1 MVLNSFSKN
10 RDRILCY
17 YFNGTSYLQLAKLQ
31 STDKQPFEQLVFPGQ
46 RVLFEAIPDALL
58 EVYRYASQV
67 TLLAEIP
74 CQTLQVNDKS

>member
-1 MVLNSFSKN
+1 MALNSFSKN

-17 YFNGTSYLQLAKLQ
+17 YFNSTSYLQMAKLQ
-31 STDKQPFEQLVFPGQ
+31 STDNSPFEQLVFPGQ

-67 TLLAEIP
+67 TLLAQIP